1 MIDVYLS
8 HLALLLFCAITLVPW
23 LVESSKQIF
32 VPIKVWS
39 GLQVLLIAPGALLA
53 AHDPQLIHHDVRTL
67 NADGV
72 PAALISTFLVFSIL
86 NAVIIVTYYC
96 TNTFVNGLYA
106 GKSDRQINLQPEDRS
121 IIYILFS
128 LASLGFL
135 FKLQSVGGFS
145 YILENVNLRVSLQRG
160 LGPLNYFVDTF
171 LLLACVIAAK
181 RHALTRN
188 TTDFWVLTTIFVFS
202 VIFASLFGGRKF
214 AIHLFI
220 YCLIVYSVY
229 RVDFLKFKPNS
240 IISISFSYFVVI
252 VYFFLVLIYRKVS
265 NFDEFIRDLPTLMQ
279 ESVNSFSYIF
289 ISISYLDTYIFVVE
303 FFNSNNF
310 YYGSTFKDLLYAFV
324 PSAYFPLKPPVDDG
338 LYIRAAALGG
348 YLEPGTPAI
357 TLRGL
362 ASWPGET
369 FGTAYMNG
377 GLPMVLIFGVI
388 QGAAFSAAYLFFQKN
403 PNSTFRLVFMMS
415 IFINFKISNLRISN
429 LVALIVCLV
438 VSYYMVKFLMKFRFR
453 RARYIDQPQN

>member
-1 MIDVYLS
+1 M
-8 HLALLLFCAITLVPW
+8 
-23 LVESSKQIF
+23 
-32 VPIKVWS
+32 PIKVWS
-39 GLQVLLIAPGALLA
+39 ALQVLLIAPGAILA
-53 AHDPQLIHHDVRTL
+53 AHNPELIHRDVRVL
-67 NADGV
+67 SADGI
-72 PAALISTFLVFSIL
+72 PSALISTFLIFSIL
-86 NAVIIVTYYC
+86 NAVIIATYYS

-106 GKSDRQINLQPEDRS
+106 GRSSQQVQLRPEDKS
-121 IIYILFS
+121 IIYILFA

-135 FKLQSVGGFS
+135 FKLQSVGGLS

-181 RHALTRN
+181 RHALTRHK
-188 TTDFWVLTTIFVFS
+188 TDFWVLVVIFVLS
-202 VIFASLFGGRKF
+202 VFFASLFGGRKF

-229 RVDFLKFKPNS
+229 RDDFLKFKPNS
-240 IISISFSYFVVI
+240 ILSISFSYFVII
-252 VYFFLVLIYRKVS
+252 VYFFLVLTYRKVS
-265 NFDEFIRDLPTLMQ
+265 NFDEFIQDLPTLLH

-289 ISISYLDTYIFVVE
+289 ISVSYLDTYIFVVE
-303 FFNSNNF
+303 FFNSSNF
-310 YYGSTFKDLLYAFV
+310 YYGATFRDLLYAFV

-338 LYIRAAALGG
+338 LYIRAASLGG
-348 YLEPGTPAI
+348 YLEPGTPAV

-377 GLPMVLIFGVI
+377 GIPMIVIFGII
-388 QGAAFSAAYLFFQKN
+388 QGMVFSIAYLFFQKN
-403 PNSTFRLVFMMS
+403 PNSTFRLVLMMS

-429 LVALIVCLV
+429 LFALIVCLV
-438 VSYYMVKFLMKFRFR
+438 VSYFMVKVLMKFRFR
-453 RARYIDQPQN
+453 RVNHVTQPQH